1 MNEIQANPQTTVLLF
16 FIQNRTRM
24 TNKANIGLMVSVQF
38 I

>member
-1 MNEIQANPQTTVLLF
+1 MNEIQANRQTTVLLF
-16 FIQNRTRM
+16 FIQNRTKM